1 MAVSTD
7 HAVRIR
13 RDLEASFYAR
23 ETAFSNLVGRVPDA
37 TLDDVLLIVS
47 ELVTNAVLHGEGE
60 ILVRTKL
67 EDGCVLGEV
76 TDEGPGFEPQLPKRD
91 TMTPTTQGL
100 CIVNRLA
107 ADWGVTDGAAHVW
120 FSVGLAERELR
131 ASSASSMKRIRS
143 ARRAD
148 AGNPKDRRSD
158 RRIEAALRATIGRT
172 HPIAM

>member
-1 MAVSTD
+1 MAVSTG

-60 ILVRTKL
+60 IVVRTEL

-76 TDEGPGFEPQLPKRD
+76 TDEGPGFEPTLPKRD

-107 ADWGVTDGAAHVW
+107 EDWGVTDGAHLW
-120 FSVGLAERELR
+120 FSVVLAEGELS
-131 ASSASSMKRIRS
+131 ASSASSTKRIRS

-148 AGNPKDRRSD
+148 AGNSKDRRSD